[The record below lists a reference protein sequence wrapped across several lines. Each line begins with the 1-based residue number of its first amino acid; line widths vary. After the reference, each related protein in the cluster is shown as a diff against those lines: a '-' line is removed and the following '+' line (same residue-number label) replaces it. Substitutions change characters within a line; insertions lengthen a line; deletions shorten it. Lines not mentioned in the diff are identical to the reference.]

1 MRYEVWSIVNNGQL
15 WSKSPKLHTT
25 SVFTFTFHYQLK
37 YSKHKW
43 QINFHFQCMVN
54 KDHFFSESG
63 MAFSWIWFYEYKDK
77 DNQNATNVWTI
88 PFPRHCFLLRCC
100 LWQLLEYIITCNSC
114 RIFALMCF
122 REWYIA
128 HFLFA
133 ILPLAPHQ
141 RRTNNHRLS
150 EHFFSFSS
158 NFFPISSWT
167 SLSFVLI
174 SKFFLSITSNDICQQ
189 KQNNIVRR
197 EFSLSVTAM
206 VWGSREWTTDNI
218 WSPLCV
224 RVLLNWFTKNI
235 FCLKCVTKK
244 LKRWAC

>member
-1 MRYEVWSIVNNGQL
+1 MIFCL
-15 WSKSPKLHTT
+15 
-25 SVFTFTFHYQLK
+25 
-37 YSKHKW
+37 
-43 QINFHFQCMVN
+43 
-54 KDHFFSESG
+54 
-63 MAFSWIWFYEYKDK
+63 IWFYEDKDK
-77 DNQNATNVWTI
+77 DNQNDTDVRTI

-167 SLSFVLI
+167 SLSFAGVNK
-174 SKFFLSITSNDICQQ
+174 SPQKFIFAYLFFSQKLYLNVWCFEKIHICIP
-189 KQNNIVRR
+189 KIQN
-197 EFSLSVTAM
+197 LHT
-206 VWGSREWTTDNI
+206 
-218 WSPLCV
+218 
-224 RVLLNWFTKNI
+224 
-235 FCLKCVTKK
+235 
-244 LKRWAC
+244 

>member
-1 MRYEVWSIVNNGQL
+1 MANKLPFPMHGQQR
-15 WSKSPKLHTT
+15 S
-25 SVFTFTFHYQLK
+25 F
-37 YSKHKW
+37 
-43 QINFHFQCMVN
+43 
-54 KDHFFSESG
+54 FFSESG

-128 HFLFA
+128 HFLLFA

-174 SKFFLSITSNDICQQ
+174 SKFFSFHHQQRHLST
-189 KQNNIVRR
+189 
-197 EFSLSVTAM
+197 E
-206 VWGSREWTTDNI
+206 
-218 WSPLCV
+218 
-224 RVLLNWFTKNI
+224 TK
-235 FCLKCVTKK
+235 
-244 LKRWAC
+244 